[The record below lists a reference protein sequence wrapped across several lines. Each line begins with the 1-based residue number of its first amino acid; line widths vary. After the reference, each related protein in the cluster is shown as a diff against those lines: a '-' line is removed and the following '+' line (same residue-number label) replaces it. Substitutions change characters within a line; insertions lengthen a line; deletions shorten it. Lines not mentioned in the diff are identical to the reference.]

1 MEMTEAKMKLVA
13 EELRYVKGYS
23 DYKEPRLG
31 VGGYLITICLLVVFK
46 WIIQYQVAQDS
57 LRLGVEMPNLLPIWL
72 FFDIIMALVATLRL
86 MDVGYNSGGRLFL
99 SFVVFVVLFDI
110 ITMPIPLMIPIFILY
125 MIIGEPTKPTNHKI
139 IKDMENGE
147 FARKELD
154 RAISR
159 VEENSA
165 ESREEPSDDYEDN
178 SYNDLRALKELYD
191 EGVISK
197 EEFEKKKKKV
207 LDI

>member
-31 VGGYLITICLLVVFK
+31 VGGYLITICLLVGIK
-46 WIIQYQVAQDS
+46 WTIQYHLAQDR
-57 LRLGVEMPNLLPIWL
+57 LRLGVEIPNLLPIWL

-86 MDVGYNSGGRLFL
+86 RDVGYNSNGRLFL
-99 SFVVFVVLFDI
+99 SFIVFVVVLDV
-110 ITMPIPLMIPIFILY
+110 ITMPILLMIPIFILY

-139 IKDMENGE
+139 IKGMENSE
-147 FARKELD
+147 FTRNELD
-154 RAISR
+154 QAISR
-159 VEENSA
+159 VEESSV
-165 ESREEPSDDYEDN
+165 ESREESSDDYEGN
-178 SYNDLRALKELYD
+178 SYNDLRTLKELYD